1 MPPVAPG
8 MTIVATLAGLL
19 ATLASAVHGSTL
31 LVAMPPGAVFK
42 LTGTPIIVDG
52 INLRLTST
60 GAGAVLDAQHLSR
73 CIEVQNEGLAQLE
86 NLHLRNGRV
95 IDQPGG
101 CALVN
106 GSQSTLTLEGGSLV
120 SCESLMDQF
129 VPPRVSLH
137 GGPYGEVW
145 EASGGGVAAGYGA
158 RFEAQSALFEDCHA
172 HLYGGGVFAY
182 RGADVVVRDT
192 DFKHCNAAF
201 GGGVASFSAGTQVL
215 VVGCSIIG
223 SDQLWSIGAGIPMR
237 QGGGLA
243 VSYAGSAD
251 VFDSLVANH
260 TLIDGGGAFVVNG
273 GEKLTLTGTTV
284 RDCVAGLFMSGGFTG
299 TPQLMVAR
307 SLFHCT
313 RPLLL
318 STASTAGVFWLMGRA
333 NYTFLDTVLEG
344 CKGTMS
350 GGIRQMGG
358 SFYGRNLTIRDC
370 HTGGDTSNQGAGGL
384 TFGGYGTMLRPTAV
398 LEDSTIEGCTNG
410 AGGAGGVH
418 VYKASCVMR
427 RVAIS
432 NCHSLQGGGGVRV
445 GVDGSTTM
453 LAGSISR
460 CSSTAGS
467 GGAVLV
473 ETGGTFTLAE
483 RSLLANCTA
492 SFGGLLAIVGGNALL
507 EDAELSRGQTWPGNQ
522 DAVGDYPASGG
533 CIYAAADMGQVPVGA
548 VVTLVRSIVQG
559 CIAGVA
565 GEDNATAILN
575 GAPCPAVF
583 RMGNSDEILAAKP
596 WPTLGRGSGVLVDGG
611 PTRVTLVESE
621 LIDCVADSGGG
632 AHVQDGTLRLEH
644 GSSIRR
650 CTACD
655 QGGGVGIA
663 AGRLQLVGSA
673 IHECRALGFGGGG
686 ISMSAQESG
695 KVELT
700 SVIIARC
707 AAPAVGS
714 EGASIRAPQ
723 NLVARNLTIS
733 ECDPEGGENVA
744 LRLSSTSDITLLTL
758 IPACRAVTNGA
769 HPVLSDDRDGEH
781 RYRVTGLRMLPA
793 HGCAVHADTDA
804 LMAAALD
811 NVSGWSTT
819 AYDCA
824 SDGVICGEHASCSD
838 ISVAPG
844 TSLTSPE
851 CTCAPPNILPDA
863 AADISSTL
871 MPYREGCLT
880 PRYGASLDVANL
892 VAASVVLRL
901 AKPENASRVLRLQTG
916 GTAAANVTWLI
927 DPSSAPPWLVV
938 DALSGRVN
946 ALTETRRDIL
956 TLTASTV
963 GLAESR
969 EPYGTILRLTSVSML
984 TTHFEVPVLLFVT
997 AAAHAATSKWGRTF
1011 VPGDCTIMDGSTDF
1025 EIAITHGEP
1034 HRVPFTAWRTSMCK
1048 AERGLLVVPMARKP
1062 VASPEGPRWCWAA
1075 LSTQGESPSHSSV
1088 YYEAAMPRTAEA

>member
-19 ATLASAVHGSTL
+19 ATLASAAHGSTL
-31 LVAMPPGAVFK
+31 LVAVPPGAVFK
-42 LTGTPIIVDG
+42 LTGTPIVVDG
-52 INLRLTST
+52 VNLRLTST

-73 CIEVQNEGLAQLE
+73 CIEVQNEGVAQLE
-86 NLHLRNGRV
+86 NFHLRNGRV
-95 IDQPGG
+95 IDRPGG

-145 EASGGGVAAGYGA
+145 EASGGGVAVGYGA
-158 RFEAQSALFEDCHA
+158 RVAIQSALFEDCGSS
-172 HLYGGGVFAY
+172 LYGGGVFAY
-182 RGADVVVRDT
+182 QGADVVVRGT
-192 DFKHCNAAF
+192 DFKQCNAAF

-215 VVGCSIIG
+215 VAGCSIIG
-223 SDQLWSIGAGIPMR
+223 SDVLWNVGARIPMR

-243 VSYAGSAD
+243 VSYLGSAD
-251 VFDSLVANH
+251 VVDSLIANH
-260 TLIDGGGAFVVNG
+260 TLLDGGGAFIFVG

-284 RDCVAGLFMSGGFTG
+284 RDCVFGLVGMSATRV
-299 TPQLMVAR
+299 TPQLTVAR
-307 SLFHCT
+307 SLFQCT

-318 STASTAGVFWLMGRA
+318 STAGVFWGMASA
-333 NYTFLDTVLEG
+333 NYTFLDTVLDG
-344 CKGTMS
+344 CKGRT
-350 GGIRQMGG
+350 GAIHQMAG

-370 HTGGDTSNQGAGGL
+370 HTGDATSNQGAGGL
-384 TFGGYGTMLRPTAV
+384 TFGGYGTRLRPTAV
-398 LEDSTIEGCTNG
+398 LEDSTIERCTNG
-410 AGGAGGVH
+410 AGGAGGLH

-427 RVAIS
+427 RVSIS
-432 NCHSLQGGGGVRV
+432 NCHSLQGAGGGGVRV
-445 GVDGSTTM
+445 GEGGSTTL

-473 ETGGTFTLAE
+473 ETDGTFVIAE

-492 SFGGLLAIVGGNALL
+492 KFGGLLAVVGGNALL

-522 DAVGDYPASGG
+522 DADGGYPASGG
-533 CIYAAADMGQVPVGA
+533 CIYAAADVGQVPVGA
-548 VVTLVRSIVQG
+548 VVTLVRSTVRG

-565 GEDNATAILN
+565 GEDNASALLS

-583 RMGNSDEILAAKP
+583 QMGNSAEVRAAKP

-621 LIDCVADSGGG
+621 LIDNVADSGGG

-650 CTACD
+650 CTACNR
-655 QGGGVGIA
+655 GGGVEIA
-663 AGRLQLVGSA
+663 AGRLQLVRSA

-686 ISMSAQESG
+686 ISMSPQESG

-714 EGASIRAPQ
+714 EGAAIRTPK
-723 NLVARNLTIS
+723 NMVARNLTIS
-733 ECDPEGGENVA
+733 ECDPEGGETFA
-744 LRLSSTSDITLLTL
+744 LRLRSTSDITLLTL
-758 IPACRAVTNGA
+758 IPPCHAMPS
-769 HPVLSDDRDGEH
+769 HPVLSDDRDDEH
-781 RYRVTGLRMLPA
+781 RYRVTGLRVLPA

-811 NVSGWSTT
+811 NVLAWSTT
-819 AYDCA
+819 AHGCA
-824 SDGVICGEHASCSD
+824 SNGSVCGEHASCSD
-838 ISVAPG
+838 VLVSPG
-844 TSLTSPE
+844 ASLTSPE

-863 AADISSTL
+863 AADVSRTL
-871 MPYREGCLT
+871 MPYSEGCLT
-880 PRYGASLDVANL
+880 PRFGASLDVANR

-916 GTAAANVTWLI
+916 GTAAANVTWSI
-927 DPSSAPPWLVV
+927 DPSSMPPWLVV
-938 DALSGRVN
+938 DALSGRVD
-946 ALTETRRDIL
+946 ALTETRREIL

-969 EPYGTILRLTSVSML
+969 EPYEAILHLTSVSML

-997 AAAHAATSKWGRTF
+997 AAAHAATSKWGRTA
-1011 VPGDCTIMDGSTDF
+1011 VPGDCTIMDGSADF
-1025 EIAITHGEP
+1025 EIAITHGET
-1034 HRVPFTAWRTSMCK
+1034 HRVSFTAWRTSMCK
-1048 AERGLLVVPMARKP
+1048 AGRGLLVVPTAR
-1062 VASPEGPRWCWAA
+1062 
-1075 LSTQGESPSHSSV
+1075 
-1088 YYEAAMPRTAEA
+1088 